1 MHTVDQRL
9 PFVYGLW
16 SLVSVILRTC
26 NLVAHDLAV
35 RKVFFAERA
44 LRTFLR
50 SLNSEVNPPT
60 DQYEGN
66 RSGDGTLDILIH
78 NSFLQGKR
86 IIKRPE
92 KQTDFVEA
100 RKIRLFA
107 LG

>member
-1 MHTVDQRL
+1 
-9 PFVYGLW
+9 
-16 SLVSVILRTC
+16 
-26 NLVAHDLAV
+26 VAHDLAV
-35 RKVFFAERA
+35 RKVLFAERA

-92 KQTDFVEA
+92 KQTEF
-100 RKIRLFA
+100 
-107 LG
+107 G

>member
-44 LRTFLR
+44 LLTFFGGLR
-50 SLNSEVNPPT
+50 HKINPASY
-60 DQYEGN
+60 QHEGY
-66 RSGDGTLDILIH
+66 RAGDGTLDILIH
-78 NSFLQGKR
+78 NSFLLWKTYHQ
-86 IIKRPE
+86 P
-92 KQTDFVEA
+92 T
-100 RKIRLFA
+100 RKTN
-107 LG
+107 

>member
-1 MHTVDQRL
+1 
-9 PFVYGLW
+9 
-16 SLVSVILRTC
+16 
-26 NLVAHDLAV
+26 VAHDLAV

-50 SLNSEVNPPT
+50 SLNSEVDPPP

-78 NSFLQGKR
+78 NSFLQWER

-92 KQTDFVEA
+92 KQTEF
-100 RKIRLFA
+100 
-107 LG
+107 G

>member
-1 MHTVDQRL
+1 MAHELPVFEILSTVHA
-9 PFVYGLW
+9 FVAF
-16 SLVSVILRTC
+16 LVSL
-26 NLVAHDLAV
+26 
-35 RKVFFAERA
+35 K
-44 LRTFLR
+44 
-50 SLNSEVNPPT
+50 SEVHSPP

-66 RSGDGTLDILIH
+66 RSGEGTLDILIH

>member
-1 MHTVDQRL
+1 MYTVDQRL
-9 PFVYGLW
+9 TFGSRLW
-16 SLVSVILRTC
+16 SLVSVIIRTC
-26 NLVAHDLAV
+26 NLVAHHLAL

-50 SLNSEVNPPT
+50 RLNSEVNPPT

-78 NSFLQGKR
+78 NSFLQGKS

-92 KQTDFVEA
+92 KQTEF
-100 RKIRLFA
+100 
-107 LG
+107 G